1 VGGAPSGVERHRAP
15 TLTLVALAL
24 MAVAAGATLNAAE
37 DSKSFVDVTFQN
49 ATAKVGEKAVVVAKI
64 SVRDGLE
71 ITNAY
76 RHRLTGLA
84 SSDGVEFDRQVVLG
98 VVEGNS
104 IVFNVGVTPRR
115 AGVHTV
121 HGVLR
126 FSYHYGGE
134 LDIRSALFEAT
145 VTGTP

>member
-1 VGGAPSGVERHRAP
+1 VGGAQPDIKRHRAP
-15 TLTLVALAL
+15 RLVFIACAL
-24 MAVAAGATLNAAE
+24 MALATAATLSPAE
-37 DSKSFVDVTFQN
+37 DSKQFVDVTFQN
-49 ATAKVGEKAVVVAKI
+49 ATVKVGEKAVIVAKI

-76 RHRLTGLA
+76 RHRLTALA

-98 VVEGNS
+98 VVDGNS
-104 IVFNVGVTPRR
+104 IVFNVGVTPKRP
-115 AGVHTV
+115 GVHTV

-145 VTGTP
+145 VTATP